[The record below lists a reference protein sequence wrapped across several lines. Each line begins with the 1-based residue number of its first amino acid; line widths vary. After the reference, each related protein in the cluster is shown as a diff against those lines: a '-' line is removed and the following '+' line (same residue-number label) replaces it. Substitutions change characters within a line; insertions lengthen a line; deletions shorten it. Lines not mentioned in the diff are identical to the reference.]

1 MWLVWSNCVVNLFGS
16 VGIFVDGVEYFSKRV
31 VNDVI
36 KLEVSTGVGYF
47 FGRAAANLVRKVI

>member
-1 MWLVWSNCVVNLFGS
+1 MAICCEHIIDWQVWLVWSNCVVNLFGS

-36 KLEVSTGVGYF
+36 KLEVSTGVGIF
-47 FGRAAANLVRKVI
+47 F